1 MPDETDTTPGASN
14 GGSEGEG
21 ISEAPPDYYDVAV
34 VNGKDKNGA
43 AARCLLMPSS
53 PWKKRMENKLDILFI
68 ILGTISAIGLG
79 ISLPLMIIV
88 FGDTLDGFV
97 KGALAGTNL
106 TEGAF
111 VNVSEISGIDFR
123 FADGWD
129 ICLIIVGSLL
139 SIGLG
144 ITFPLMIIVFG
155 DTTTSFV
162 SSELASEL
170 EEVLRC
176 FGSLISN
183 ITAGALPPNIEQY
196 LPPNCTHL
204 LPLLNQTSENL
215 ATGSVSGINIADLQQ
230 GIDIEGQMTTYAYYY
245 VAIACGAFVCAY
257 GQVAFW
263 TLSATRQVNRIRTKF
278 FRAIMRQDV
287 GWHDTHATGE
297 FSTRLADD
305 VNKINEG
312 ISDKCGIFLQWFT
325 AFIAGFVIGFIYGW
339 KMALVIMAVSPL
351 LGIVAFLMT
360 KVRQT
365 TLCPILVHVPAHYT
379 VGFVISFIYGWKMAL
394 VIMAVSPLLGI
405 VAFLMTKV
413 RQTTLCPILVH
424 VPAHYTVGFVISFI
438 YGWKMALVI
447 MAVSPLLGIVAFL
460 MTKHIITV
468 TVGFVIG
475 FIYGWKMALVI
486 IAVSPLLGIVAF
498 LMTKMAS
505 AFTEDEQ
512 AAYAKAGGV
521 AEEVLSSMRTV
532 AAFGGEKKEEKRYNA
547 HLVDA
552 MRIGVKKAISA
563 GAGMGVTFLVMYNAH
578 LVDAM
583 RMGVKKAISAGAGMG
598 VTFLVMF
605 GVYALAFWYGSD
617 RVRAGEYTPGGF
629 LITFFCVVIGAMSLG
644 QAAPNIESFA
654 KAKGA
659 AAFVYGVI
667 DNEPMI
673 DSMSEEGHRPDSLK
687 GNIEF
692 KDVHFTYPARADV
705 PVLQGLSLKADVGQT
720 VALVGSS
727 GCGKSTTVQLIQ
739 RFYDPQEG
747 VIELDGQDI
756 RSLNIQWLR
765 QHIGVVSQEPILFA
779 TTIAENI
786 RYGRE
791 DVTQAELEKAAQ
803 EANAHDF
810 ISKLPQKYETLVGER
825 GAQLSGGQ
833 KQRIAIARALVRDP
847 RILLLDEATSALDT
861 ESEATVQAALDKARM
876 GRTTLV
882 VAHRLSTIKTAD
894 IIVGFENGVAV
905 EQGTHDQLM
914 AQQGVYYTLVTT
926 QVGDREVMEIGIENG
941 VAVEQGTHDQLM
953 AQKGVYYT
961 LVTTQTFATEDEED
975 KEEDGEV
982 YAEDLMK
989 KSSMH
994 LTRQTSA
1001 KKLER
1006 TMSTVSR
1013 KSEKEAEEE
1022 EEVEDPD
1029 MKRVMKLNAAEW
1041 PYILVGTFCAAIN
1054 GAVNPCFAILFA
1066 EVLGAFGIADP
1077 VEQEK
1082 KTTLYALLFLAIGG
1096 GSMITMFLQ
1105 GYCYGKS
1112 GEMLTMRLRQM
1123 GFSALLRQEIGYFDD
1138 HKNNTGAL
1146 TTRLAVQ
1153 ASQVQ
1158 GATGARLGTI
1168 VQNIF
1173 NLGVAVILAF
1183 IYGWQLTLLCLAFV
1197 PFMIFAGFLQMRMLA
1212 GYSSEEK
1219 KAVEDAGKTAVEA
1232 VENIRT
1238 VASLSLERKF
1248 CTLYAD
1254 KLKGPYQQSQKK
1266 AHITGLGF
1274 AFSQCIIYF
1283 AYAAIF
1289 RFGAWLVANGHM
1301 NFRDV
1306 FLVLGAIIFGAMA
1319 IGEANSF
1326 VPNYAKAKTSATL
1339 IVLGAIIFGAMAIG
1353 QASSFAPDYAKAK
1366 SSATRMF
1373 QLFDREPAIDSS
1385 SEEGDKPQSCE
1396 GEVQF
1401 RDVQFAYPT
1410 RDKVTVLK
1418 QFSTSVRPGETL
1430 ALVGSSGCGK
1440 STSVQLLER
1449 FYDALAGNVMI
1460 DGKDIRTLNIQ
1471 WLRKQ
1476 MGIVSQEPIL
1486 FNTSIRDNIAY
1497 GDNEREVTQAEIE
1510 AAAQAANIHN
1520 FIISLPEGYETNT
1533 GEKGTQLSGGQK
1545 QRIAI
1550 ARALVRNPKILL
1562 LDEATSALDTES
1574 EKVVQEA
1581 LDRAREGRTSIV
1593 IAHRLSTIFNADKI
1607 AVIHH
1612 GKVQEI
1618 GKHQELLANKGLYYK
1633 LVNAQMKQ
1641 T

>member
-1 MPDETDTTPGASN
+1 MPDETDTTPGGSN
-14 GGSEGEG
+14 AGSEGGREGSPSFERPSSSGLKQANGMPSVEVPEG
-21 ISEAPPDYYDVAV
+21 ITEAPPDYYDVAV
-34 VNGKDKNGA
+34 VNGKNKNGA
-43 AARCLLMPSS
+43 AAPVSADTII
-53 PWKKRMENKLDILFI
+53 PVEKDKEGEKKEGEDEEKKKEDDVKPIGVFEVWKFADKLDIFFI

-79 ISLPLMIIV
+79 VTLPLMIIV

-97 KGALAGTNL
+97 KGSLAGINVTD
-106 TEGAF
+106 GQFA
-111 VNVSEISGIDFR
+111 NVSEISGIDVNM
-123 FADGWD
+123 
-129 ICLIIVGSLL
+129 L
-139 SIGLG
+139 
-144 ITFPLMIIVFG
+144 
-155 DTTTSFV
+155 
-162 SSELASEL
+162 
-170 EEVLRC
+170 
-176 FGSLISN
+176 
-183 ITAGALPPNIEQY
+183 
-196 LPPNCTHL
+196 
-204 LPLLNQTSENL
+204 
-215 ATGSVSGINIADLQQ
+215 Q

-360 KVRQT
+360 K
-365 TLCPILVHVPAHYT
+365 
-379 VGFVISFIYGWKMAL
+379 
-394 VIMAVSPLLGI
+394 
-405 VAFLMTKV
+405 
-413 RQTTLCPILVH
+413 
-424 VPAHYTVGFVISFI
+424 
-438 YGWKMALVI
+438 
-447 MAVSPLLGIVAFL
+447 
-460 MTKHIITV
+460 
-468 TVGFVIG
+468 
-475 FIYGWKMALVI
+475 
-486 IAVSPLLGIVAF
+486 
-498 LMTKMAS
+498 MAS

-532 AAFGGEKKEEKRYNA
+532 AAFGGEKKEEKRYNV
-547 HLVDA
+547 HLVE
-552 MRIGVKKAISA
+552 
-563 GAGMGVTFLVMYNAH
+563 
-578 LVDAM
+578 AM

-659 AAFVYGVI
+659 AAFVYSVI
-667 DNEPMI
+667 DNEPVI
-673 DSMSEEGHRPDSLK
+673 DSLSEEGHRPDSLK

-692 KDVHFTYPARADV
+692 KDVNFTYPARPDV

-747 VIELDGQDI
+747 VVELDGQDI

-791 DVTQAELEKAAQ
+791 DVTQAEIEKAAQ

-810 ISKLPQKYETLVGER
+810 ISKLPQTYETLVGER

-876 GRTTLV
+876 GRTTIV

-926 QVGDREVMEIGIENG
+926 Q
-941 VAVEQGTHDQLM
+941 
-953 AQKGVYYT
+953 
-961 LVTTQTFATEDEED
+961 TFATEDEEED
-975 KEEDGEV
+975 EETGEV
-982 YAEDLMK
+982 YAEEDLMSEDLAK
-989 KSSMH
+989 KSSVA
-994 LTRQTSA
+994 LTRQMSA
-1001 KKLER
+1001 RKLER
-1006 TMSTVSR
+1006 TMSATSK
-1013 KSEKEAEEE
+1013 KSVKDEEEE
-1022 EEVEDPD
+1022 EEVPDPD
-1029 MKRVMKLNAAEW
+1029 MGRVMKLNTPEW

-1138 HKNNTGAL
+1138 HQNNTGAL

-1248 CTLYAD
+1248 CDIYAD
-1254 KLKGPYQQSQKK
+1254 KLKGPFQKSQKK

-1319 IGEANSF
+1319 IG
-1326 VPNYAKAKTSATL
+1326 
-1339 IVLGAIIFGAMAIG
+1339 

-1366 SSATRMF
+1366 SSATKMF
-1373 QLFDREPAIDSS
+1373 QLFDRQPAIDSS
-1385 SEEGDKPQSCE
+1385 SEEGEKPQSCE
-1396 GEVQF
+1396 GEVSF

-1410 RDKVTVLK
+1410 REKVTVLK
-1418 QFSTSVRPGETL
+1418 QFSTSVSPGETL

-1449 FYDALAGNVMI
+1449 FYEALSGNVMI

-1486 FNTSIRDNIAY
+1486 FNTTIRENIAY

-1520 FIISLPEGYETNT
+1520 FITSLPDGYETNT

-1633 LVNAQMKQ
+1633 LVNAQMQ
-1641 T
+1641 QS

>member
-14 GGSEGEG
+14 GGSEGGSASFERPASSGLKQANGMPSVEAPEG

-43 AARCLLMPSS
+43 AAPVSADAIITMEEKDGKTKEGEEEE
-53 PWKKRMENKLDILFI
+53 KKKEDDVKP
-68 ILGTISAIGLG
+68 IG
-79 ISLPLMIIV
+79 V
-88 FGDTLDGFV
+88 FEV
-97 KGALAGTNL
+97 
-106 TEGAF
+106 
-111 VNVSEISGIDFR
+111 FR

-129 ICLIIVGSLL
+129 ICLIILGSLL

-176 FGSLISN
+176 FGNLITN

-360 KVRQT
+360 K
-365 TLCPILVHVPAHYT
+365 
-379 VGFVISFIYGWKMAL
+379 
-394 VIMAVSPLLGI
+394 
-405 VAFLMTKV
+405 
-413 RQTTLCPILVH
+413 
-424 VPAHYTVGFVISFI
+424 
-438 YGWKMALVI
+438 
-447 MAVSPLLGIVAFL
+447 
-460 MTKHIITV
+460 
-468 TVGFVIG
+468 
-475 FIYGWKMALVI
+475 
-486 IAVSPLLGIVAF
+486 
-498 LMTKMAS
+498 MAS

-532 AAFGGEKKEEKRYNA
+532 AAFGGEKKEEKR
-547 HLVDA
+547 
-552 MRIGVKKAISA
+552 
-563 GAGMGVTFLVMYNAH
+563 YNAH

-914 AQQGVYYTLVTT
+914 AQ
-926 QVGDREVMEIGIENG
+926 
-941 VAVEQGTHDQLM
+941 
-953 AQKGVYYT
+953 KGVYYT

-982 YAEDLMK
+982 YAEDMMSEDLMK

-1319 IGEANSF
+1319 IG
-1326 VPNYAKAKTSATL
+1326 
-1339 IVLGAIIFGAMAIG
+1339 

>member
-1 MPDETDTTPGASN
+1 MPDETDTTPGGSN
-14 GGSEGEG
+14 GGSDGGREGSPSFERPSSSGLKQANGMPSVEAPEG
-21 ISEAPPDYYDVAV
+21 ITEAPPDYYDVAV
-34 VNGKDKNGA
+34 VNGKNKNGGA
-43 AARCLLMPSS
+43 AP
-53 PWKKRMENKLDILFI
+53 
-68 ILGTISAIGLG
+68 ISADTIIPVEKDKEGEKKEGEDEEKKKEDDVKPIG
-79 ISLPLMIIV
+79 V
-88 FGDTLDGFV
+88 FEV
-97 KGALAGTNL
+97 
-106 TEGAF
+106 
-111 VNVSEISGIDFR
+111 FR

-129 ICLIIVGSLL
+129 ICLILLGSLL

-170 EEVLRC
+170 EEMLRC
-176 FGSLISN
+176 FGNLIPN
-183 ITAGALPPNIEQY
+183 ITSGALPPNIEQY
-196 LPPNCTHL
+196 LPPNCTYL
-204 LPLLNQTSENL
+204 LPMLNASSENL
-215 ATGSVSGINIADLQQ
+215 ATGSVSGISIADLQQ

-360 KVRQT
+360 K
-365 TLCPILVHVPAHYT
+365 
-379 VGFVISFIYGWKMAL
+379 
-394 VIMAVSPLLGI
+394 
-405 VAFLMTKV
+405 
-413 RQTTLCPILVH
+413 
-424 VPAHYTVGFVISFI
+424 
-438 YGWKMALVI
+438 
-447 MAVSPLLGIVAFL
+447 
-460 MTKHIITV
+460 
-468 TVGFVIG
+468 
-475 FIYGWKMALVI
+475 
-486 IAVSPLLGIVAF
+486 
-498 LMTKMAS
+498 MAS

-532 AAFGGEKKEEKRYNA
+532 AAFGGEKKEEKRYNV
-547 HLVDA
+547 HLVE
-552 MRIGVKKAISA
+552 
-563 GAGMGVTFLVMYNAH
+563 
-578 LVDAM
+578 AM

-659 AAFVYGVI
+659 AAFVYSVI
-667 DNEPMI
+667 DNEPVI
-673 DSMSEEGHRPDSLK
+673 DSLSEEGHRPDSLK

-692 KDVHFTYPARADV
+692 KDVNFTYPARPDV

-747 VIELDGQDI
+747 VVELDGQDI

-791 DVTQAELEKAAQ
+791 DVTQAEIEKAAR

-810 ISKLPQKYETLVGER
+810 ISKLPQTYETLVGER

-876 GRTTLV
+876 GRTTIV

-926 QVGDREVMEIGIENG
+926 Q
-941 VAVEQGTHDQLM
+941 
-953 AQKGVYYT
+953 
-961 LVTTQTFATEDEED
+961 TFATEDEEED
-975 KEEDGEV
+975 EETGEV
-982 YAEDLMK
+982 YAEDLMSEDLAK
-989 KSSMH
+989 KSSVA
-994 LTRQTSA
+994 LTRQMSA
-1001 KKLER
+1001 RKLER
-1006 TMSTVSR
+1006 TMSATSK
-1013 KSEKEAEEE
+1013 KSVKDEEEE
-1022 EEVEDPD
+1022 EEVPDPD
-1029 MKRVMKLNAAEW
+1029 MGRVMKLNTPEW

-1138 HKNNTGAL
+1138 HQNNTGAL

-1248 CTLYAD
+1248 CDIYAD
-1254 KLKGPYQQSQKK
+1254 KLKGPFQKSQKK

-1339 IVLGAIIFGAMAIG
+1339 
-1353 QASSFAPDYAKAK
+1353 
-1366 SSATRMF
+1366 MF
-1373 QLFDREPAIDSS
+1373 RLIDRKPAIDSS
-1385 SEEGDKPQSCE
+1385 SQEGEIPQSCE
-1396 GEVQF
+1396 GEVSF

-1410 RDKVTVLK
+1410 REKVTVLK
-1418 QFSTSVRPGETL
+1418 QFSTSVSPGETL

-1449 FYDALAGNVMI
+1449 FYEALSGNVMI

-1486 FNTSIRDNIAY
+1486 FNTTIRENIAY

-1520 FIISLPEGYETNT
+1520 FITSLPDGYETNT

-1633 LVNAQMKQ
+1633 LVNAQMQ
-1641 T
+1641 QS

>member
-1 MPDETDTTPGASN
+1 MPDETDTTPGGSN
-14 GGSEGEG
+14 AGSEGGREGSPSFERPSSSGLKQANGMPSVEVPEG
-21 ISEAPPDYYDVAV
+21 ITEAPPDYYDVAV
-34 VNGKDKNGA
+34 VNGKNKNGA
-43 AARCLLMPSS
+43 AAPVSADTII
-53 PWKKRMENKLDILFI
+53 PVEKDKEGEKKEGEDEEKKKEDDVKP
-68 ILGTISAIGLG
+68 IG
-79 ISLPLMIIV
+79 V
-88 FGDTLDGFV
+88 FEV
-97 KGALAGTNL
+97 
-106 TEGAF
+106 
-111 VNVSEISGIDFR
+111 FR

-129 ICLIIVGSLL
+129 ICLILLGSLL

-170 EEVLRC
+170 EEMLRC
-176 FGSLISN
+176 FGNLIPN
-183 ITAGALPPNIEQY
+183 ITSGALPPNIEQY

-204 LPLLNQTSENL
+204 LPMLNASSENL
-215 ATGSVSGINIADLQQ
+215 ATGSISGISIADLQQ

-360 KVRQT
+360 K
-365 TLCPILVHVPAHYT
+365 
-379 VGFVISFIYGWKMAL
+379 
-394 VIMAVSPLLGI
+394 
-405 VAFLMTKV
+405 
-413 RQTTLCPILVH
+413 
-424 VPAHYTVGFVISFI
+424 
-438 YGWKMALVI
+438 
-447 MAVSPLLGIVAFL
+447 
-460 MTKHIITV
+460 
-468 TVGFVIG
+468 
-475 FIYGWKMALVI
+475 
-486 IAVSPLLGIVAF
+486 
-498 LMTKMAS
+498 MAS

-532 AAFGGEKKEEKRYNA
+532 AAFGGEKKEEKRYNV
-547 HLVDA
+547 HLVE
-552 MRIGVKKAISA
+552 
-563 GAGMGVTFLVMYNAH
+563 
-578 LVDAM
+578 AM

-659 AAFVYGVI
+659 AAFVYSVI
-667 DNEPMI
+667 DNEPVI
-673 DSMSEEGHRPDSLK
+673 DSLSEEGHRPDSLK

-692 KDVHFTYPARADV
+692 KDVNFTYPARPDV

-747 VIELDGQDI
+747 VVELDGQDI

-791 DVTQAELEKAAQ
+791 DVTQAEIEKAAQ

-810 ISKLPQKYETLVGER
+810 ISKLPQTYETLVGER

-876 GRTTLV
+876 GRTTIV

-926 QVGDREVMEIGIENG
+926 Q
-941 VAVEQGTHDQLM
+941 
-953 AQKGVYYT
+953 
-961 LVTTQTFATEDEED
+961 TFATEDEEED
-975 KEEDGEV
+975 EETGEV
-982 YAEDLMK
+982 YAEEDLMSEDLAK
-989 KSSMH
+989 KSSVA
-994 LTRQTSA
+994 LTRQMSA
-1001 KKLER
+1001 RKLER
-1006 TMSTVSR
+1006 TMSATSK
-1013 KSEKEAEEE
+1013 KSVKDEEEE
-1022 EEVEDPD
+1022 EEVPDPD
-1029 MKRVMKLNAAEW
+1029 MGRVMKLNTPEW

-1138 HKNNTGAL
+1138 HQNNTGAL

-1248 CTLYAD
+1248 CDIYAD
-1254 KLKGPYQQSQKK
+1254 KLKGPFQKSQKK

-1319 IGEANSF
+1319 IG
-1326 VPNYAKAKTSATL
+1326 
-1339 IVLGAIIFGAMAIG
+1339 

-1366 SSATRMF
+1366 SSATKMF
-1373 QLFDREPAIDSS
+1373 QLFDRQPAIDSS
-1385 SEEGDKPQSCE
+1385 SEEGEKPQSCE
-1396 GEVQF
+1396 GEVSF

-1410 RDKVTVLK
+1410 REKVTVLK
-1418 QFSTSVRPGETL
+1418 QFSTSVSPGETL

-1449 FYDALAGNVMI
+1449 FYEALSGNVMI

-1486 FNTSIRDNIAY
+1486 FNTTIRENIAY

-1520 FIISLPEGYETNT
+1520 FITSLPDGYETNT

-1633 LVNAQMKQ
+1633 LVNAQMQ
-1641 T
+1641 QS

>member
-1 MPDETDTTPGASN
+1 MPDETDAAPGGSN
-14 GGSEGEG
+14 GGSEGGKSVEGSPSLERPASNGSLKKANGMPSVEAPEG

-34 VNGKDKNGA
+34 VNGKSKNGSA
-43 AARCLLMPSS
+43 TPVSADAIIAMEEVKEGEKKDGEEDEEKKKEDDVKPIGVFEV
-53 PWKKRMENKLDILFI
+53 WKFADKLDIFFI

-97 KGALAGTNL
+97 KGSLAGLNL
-106 TEGAF
+106 TSDAF
-111 VNVSEISGIDFR
+111 ANVSDISGIDVNM
-123 FADGWD
+123 
-129 ICLIIVGSLL
+129 L
-139 SIGLG
+139 
-144 ITFPLMIIVFG
+144 
-155 DTTTSFV
+155 
-162 SSELASEL
+162 
-170 EEVLRC
+170 
-176 FGSLISN
+176 
-183 ITAGALPPNIEQY
+183 
-196 LPPNCTHL
+196 
-204 LPLLNQTSENL
+204 
-215 ATGSVSGINIADLQQ
+215 Q

-360 KVRQT
+360 K
-365 TLCPILVHVPAHYT
+365 L
-379 VGFVISFIYGWKMAL
+379 
-394 VIMAVSPLLGI
+394 
-405 VAFLMTKV
+405 
-413 RQTTLCPILVH
+413 
-424 VPAHYTVGFVISFI
+424 
-438 YGWKMALVI
+438 
-447 MAVSPLLGIVAFL
+447 
-460 MTKHIITV
+460 
-468 TVGFVIG
+468 
-475 FIYGWKMALVI
+475 
-486 IAVSPLLGIVAF
+486 
-498 LMTKMAS
+498 AS

-532 AAFGGEKKEEKRYNA
+532 AAFGGEKKEEKRYNV
-547 HLVDA
+547 HLKDA
-552 MRIGVKKAISA
+552 MK
-563 GAGMGVTFLVMYNAH
+563 
-578 LVDAM
+578 
-583 RMGVKKAISAGAGMG
+583 MGVKKALSGGAGMG

-605 GVYALAFWYGSD
+605 GVYALAFWYGSEL
-617 RVRAGEYTPGGF
+617 VRAGEYTPGGF
-629 LITFFCVVIGAMSLG
+629 LITFFCVVIGAMALG

-654 KAKGA
+654 KAKGS

-667 DNEPMI
+667 DNEPVI
-673 DSMSEEGHRPDSLK
+673 DSLSEEGHRPDSLK

-692 KDVHFTYPARADV
+692 KDVHFTYPARKDV

-747 VIELDGQDI
+747 VVELDGQDI

-791 DVTQAELEKAAQ
+791 DVTQAEIERAAQ

-810 ISKLPQKYETLVGER
+810 VSKLPQKYETLVGER

-894 IIVGFENGVAV
+894 IIVGFDKGVAV
-905 EQGTHDQLM
+905 EQGTHDELM
-914 AQQGVYYTLVTT
+914 ARQ
-926 QVGDREVMEIGIENG
+926 
-941 VAVEQGTHDQLM
+941 
-953 AQKGVYYT
+953 GVYYT
-961 LVTTQTFATEDEED
+961 LVTTQTFAKDEE
-975 KEEDGEV
+975 EEDSEEDSGEV
-982 YAEDLMK
+982 YAEDLK
-989 KSSMH
+989 SEDLARKSSVR
-994 LTRQTSA
+994 LNRQMSA

-1006 TMSTVSR
+1006 SMSATST
-1013 KSEKEAEEE
+1013 KSKIEEE
-1022 EEVEDPD
+1022 EEEEDVPDPD
-1029 MKRVMKLNAAEW
+1029 MGRVMKLNAPEW

-1096 GSMITMFLQ
+1096 GSFITMFLQ

-1123 GFSALLRQEIGYFDD
+1123 GFSSLLRQEIGYFDD

-1238 VASLSLERKF
+1238 VASLSMERKF
-1248 CTLYAD
+1248 CDLYAD

-1319 IGEANSF
+1319 IG
-1326 VPNYAKAKTSATL
+1326 
-1339 IVLGAIIFGAMAIG
+1339 

-1366 SSATRMF
+1366 TSATKMF
-1373 QLFDREPAIDSS
+1373 QLFDRQPAIDSS
-1385 SEEGDKPQSCE
+1385 SEEGEKPSSCE
-1396 GEVQF
+1396 GEVSF

-1410 RDKVTVLK
+1410 REKVTVLK

-1486 FNTSIRDNIAY
+1486 FNTTIRENIAY
-1497 GDNEREVTQAEIE
+1497 GDNEREVTHAEIE
-1510 AAAQAANIHN
+1510 AAAQAANIHS
-1520 FIISLPEGYETNT
+1520 FIISLPDGYETNT

-1618 GKHQELLANKGLYYK
+1618 GTHQELLANKGLYYK

>member
-14 GGSEGEG
+14 GGSEGGSASFERPASSGLKQANGMPSVEAPEG

-43 AARCLLMPSS
+43 AAPVSADAIITMEEKDGKTKEGEEEEKKKEDDVKPIGVFEV
-53 PWKKRMENKLDILFI
+53 WKFADKLDILFI

-111 VNVSEISGIDFR
+111 VNVSEISGIDVNM
-123 FADGWD
+123 
-129 ICLIIVGSLL
+129 L
-139 SIGLG
+139 
-144 ITFPLMIIVFG
+144 
-155 DTTTSFV
+155 
-162 SSELASEL
+162 
-170 EEVLRC
+170 
-176 FGSLISN
+176 
-183 ITAGALPPNIEQY
+183 
-196 LPPNCTHL
+196 
-204 LPLLNQTSENL
+204 
-215 ATGSVSGINIADLQQ
+215 Q

-360 KVRQT
+360 K
-365 TLCPILVHVPAHYT
+365 
-379 VGFVISFIYGWKMAL
+379 
-394 VIMAVSPLLGI
+394 
-405 VAFLMTKV
+405 
-413 RQTTLCPILVH
+413 
-424 VPAHYTVGFVISFI
+424 
-438 YGWKMALVI
+438 
-447 MAVSPLLGIVAFL
+447 
-460 MTKHIITV
+460 
-468 TVGFVIG
+468 
-475 FIYGWKMALVI
+475 
-486 IAVSPLLGIVAF
+486 
-498 LMTKMAS
+498 MAS

-532 AAFGGEKKEEKRYNA
+532 AAFGGEKKEEKR
-547 HLVDA
+547 
-552 MRIGVKKAISA
+552 
-563 GAGMGVTFLVMYNAH
+563 YNAH

-894 IIVGFENGVAV
+894 IIVGF
-905 EQGTHDQLM
+905 
-914 AQQGVYYTLVTT
+914 
-926 QVGDREVMEIGIENG
+926 ENG

-1319 IGEANSF
+1319 IG
-1326 VPNYAKAKTSATL
+1326 
-1339 IVLGAIIFGAMAIG
+1339 

>member
-1 MPDETDTTPGASN
+1 MPDETDTTPGGSN
-14 GGSEGEG
+14 AGSEGEG
-21 ISEAPPDYYDVAV
+21 ITEAPPDYYDVAV
-34 VNGKDKNGA
+34 VNGKNKNGA
-43 AARCLLMPSS
+43 AAPVSADTII
-53 PWKKRMENKLDILFI
+53 PVEKDKEGEKKEGEDEEKKKEDDVKP
-68 ILGTISAIGLG
+68 IG
-79 ISLPLMIIV
+79 V
-88 FGDTLDGFV
+88 FEV
-97 KGALAGTNL
+97 
-106 TEGAF
+106 
-111 VNVSEISGIDFR
+111 FR

-129 ICLIIVGSLL
+129 ICLILLGSLL

-170 EEVLRC
+170 EEMLRC
-176 FGSLISN
+176 FGNLIPN
-183 ITAGALPPNIEQY
+183 ITSGALPPNIEQY

-204 LPLLNQTSENL
+204 LPMLNASSENL
-215 ATGSVSGINIADLQQ
+215 ATGSISGISIADLQQ

-360 KVRQT
+360 K
-365 TLCPILVHVPAHYT
+365 
-379 VGFVISFIYGWKMAL
+379 
-394 VIMAVSPLLGI
+394 
-405 VAFLMTKV
+405 
-413 RQTTLCPILVH
+413 
-424 VPAHYTVGFVISFI
+424 
-438 YGWKMALVI
+438 
-447 MAVSPLLGIVAFL
+447 
-460 MTKHIITV
+460 
-468 TVGFVIG
+468 
-475 FIYGWKMALVI
+475 
-486 IAVSPLLGIVAF
+486 
-498 LMTKMAS
+498 MAS

-532 AAFGGEKKEEKRYNA
+532 AAFGGEKKEEKRYNV
-547 HLVDA
+547 HLVE
-552 MRIGVKKAISA
+552 
-563 GAGMGVTFLVMYNAH
+563 
-578 LVDAM
+578 AM

-659 AAFVYGVI
+659 AAFVYSVI
-667 DNEPMI
+667 DNEPVI
-673 DSMSEEGHRPDSLK
+673 DSLSEEGHRPDSLK

-692 KDVHFTYPARADV
+692 KDVNFTYPARPDV

-747 VIELDGQDI
+747 VVELDGQDI

-791 DVTQAELEKAAQ
+791 DVTQAEIEKAAQ

-810 ISKLPQKYETLVGER
+810 ISKLPQTYETLVGER

-876 GRTTLV
+876 GRTTIV

-926 QVGDREVMEIGIENG
+926 Q
-941 VAVEQGTHDQLM
+941 
-953 AQKGVYYT
+953 
-961 LVTTQTFATEDEED
+961 TFATEDEEED
-975 KEEDGEV
+975 EETGEV
-982 YAEDLMK
+982 YAEEDLMSEDLAK
-989 KSSMH
+989 KSSVA
-994 LTRQTSA
+994 LTRQMSA
-1001 KKLER
+1001 RKLER
-1006 TMSTVSR
+1006 TMSATSK
-1013 KSEKEAEEE
+1013 KSVKDEEEE
-1022 EEVEDPD
+1022 EEVPDPD
-1029 MKRVMKLNAAEW
+1029 MGRVMKLNTPEW

-1138 HKNNTGAL
+1138 HQNNTGAL

-1248 CTLYAD
+1248 CDIYAD
-1254 KLKGPYQQSQKK
+1254 KLKGPFQKSQKK

-1319 IGEANSF
+1319 IG
-1326 VPNYAKAKTSATL
+1326 
-1339 IVLGAIIFGAMAIG
+1339 

-1366 SSATRMF
+1366 SSATKMF
-1373 QLFDREPAIDSS
+1373 QLFDRQPAIDSS
-1385 SEEGDKPQSCE
+1385 SEEGEKPQSCE
-1396 GEVQF
+1396 GEVSF

-1410 RDKVTVLK
+1410 REKVTVLK
-1418 QFSTSVRPGETL
+1418 QFSTSVSPGETL

-1449 FYDALAGNVMI
+1449 FYEALSGNVMI

-1486 FNTSIRDNIAY
+1486 FNTTIRENIAY

-1520 FIISLPEGYETNT
+1520 FITSLPDGYETNT

-1633 LVNAQMKQ
+1633 LVNAQMQ
-1641 T
+1641 QS

>member
-1 MPDETDTTPGASN
+1 MFSDYQLAGRELLGPWSYYRYDPFPVRPRADDDDDHDN
-14 GGSEGEG
+14 FLLEG
-21 ISEAPPDYYDVAV
+21 ITEAPPDYYDVAV
-34 VNGKDKNGA
+34 VNGKNKNGA
-43 AARCLLMPSS
+43 AAPVSADTII
-53 PWKKRMENKLDILFI
+53 PVEKDKEGEKKEGEDEEKKKEDDVKP
-68 ILGTISAIGLG
+68 IG
-79 ISLPLMIIV
+79 V
-88 FGDTLDGFV
+88 FEV
-97 KGALAGTNL
+97 
-106 TEGAF
+106 
-111 VNVSEISGIDFR
+111 FR

-129 ICLIIVGSLL
+129 ICLILLGSLL

-170 EEVLRC
+170 EEMLRC
-176 FGSLISN
+176 FGNLIPN
-183 ITAGALPPNIEQY
+183 ITSGALPPNIEQY

-204 LPLLNQTSENL
+204 LPMLNASSENL
-215 ATGSVSGINIADLQQ
+215 ATGSISGISIADLQQ

-360 KVRQT
+360 K
-365 TLCPILVHVPAHYT
+365 
-379 VGFVISFIYGWKMAL
+379 
-394 VIMAVSPLLGI
+394 
-405 VAFLMTKV
+405 
-413 RQTTLCPILVH
+413 
-424 VPAHYTVGFVISFI
+424 
-438 YGWKMALVI
+438 
-447 MAVSPLLGIVAFL
+447 
-460 MTKHIITV
+460 
-468 TVGFVIG
+468 
-475 FIYGWKMALVI
+475 
-486 IAVSPLLGIVAF
+486 
-498 LMTKMAS
+498 MAS

-532 AAFGGEKKEEKRYNA
+532 AAFGGEKKEEKRYNV
-547 HLVDA
+547 HLVE
-552 MRIGVKKAISA
+552 
-563 GAGMGVTFLVMYNAH
+563 
-578 LVDAM
+578 AM

-659 AAFVYGVI
+659 AAFVYSVI
-667 DNEPMI
+667 DNEPVI
-673 DSMSEEGHRPDSLK
+673 DSLSEEGHRPDSLK

-692 KDVHFTYPARADV
+692 KDVNFTYPARPDV

-747 VIELDGQDI
+747 VVELDGQDI

-791 DVTQAELEKAAQ
+791 DVTQAEIEKAAQ

-810 ISKLPQKYETLVGER
+810 ISKLPQTYETLVGER

-876 GRTTLV
+876 GRTTIV

-926 QVGDREVMEIGIENG
+926 Q
-941 VAVEQGTHDQLM
+941 
-953 AQKGVYYT
+953 
-961 LVTTQTFATEDEED
+961 TFATEDEEED
-975 KEEDGEV
+975 EETGEV
-982 YAEDLMK
+982 YAEEDLMSEDLAK
-989 KSSMH
+989 KSSVA
-994 LTRQTSA
+994 LTRQMSA
-1001 KKLER
+1001 RKLER
-1006 TMSTVSR
+1006 TMSATSK
-1013 KSEKEAEEE
+1013 KSVKDEEEE
-1022 EEVEDPD
+1022 EEVPDPD
-1029 MKRVMKLNAAEW
+1029 MGRVMKLNTPEW

-1138 HKNNTGAL
+1138 HQNNTGAL

-1248 CTLYAD
+1248 CDIYAD
-1254 KLKGPYQQSQKK
+1254 KLKGPFQKSQKK

-1319 IGEANSF
+1319 IG
-1326 VPNYAKAKTSATL
+1326 
-1339 IVLGAIIFGAMAIG
+1339 

-1366 SSATRMF
+1366 SSATKMF
-1373 QLFDREPAIDSS
+1373 QLFDRQPAIDSS
-1385 SEEGDKPQSCE
+1385 SEEGEKPQSCE
-1396 GEVQF
+1396 GEVSF

-1410 RDKVTVLK
+1410 REKVTVLK
-1418 QFSTSVRPGETL
+1418 QFSTSVSPGETL

-1449 FYDALAGNVMI
+1449 FYEALSGNVMI

-1486 FNTSIRDNIAY
+1486 FNTTIRENIAY

-1520 FIISLPEGYETNT
+1520 FITSLPDGYETNT

-1633 LVNAQMKQ
+1633 LVNAQMQ
-1641 T
+1641 QS

>member
-1 MPDETDTTPGASN
+1 MPDETDTTPGGSN
-14 GGSEGEG
+14 AGSEGGREGSPSFERPSSSGLKQANGMPSVEVPEG
-21 ISEAPPDYYDVAV
+21 ITEAPPDYYDVAV
-34 VNGKDKNGA
+34 VNGKNKNGA
-43 AARCLLMPSS
+43 AAPVSADTII
-53 PWKKRMENKLDILFI
+53 PVEKDKEGEKKEGEDEEKKKEDDVKP
-68 ILGTISAIGLG
+68 IG
-79 ISLPLMIIV
+79 V
-88 FGDTLDGFV
+88 FEV
-97 KGALAGTNL
+97 
-106 TEGAF
+106 
-111 VNVSEISGIDFR
+111 FR

-129 ICLIIVGSLL
+129 ICLILLGSLL

-170 EEVLRC
+170 EEMLRC
-176 FGSLISN
+176 FGNLIPN
-183 ITAGALPPNIEQY
+183 ITSGALPPNIEQY

-204 LPLLNQTSENL
+204 LPMLNASSENL
-215 ATGSVSGINIADLQQ
+215 ATGSISGISIADLQQ

-360 KVRQT
+360 K
-365 TLCPILVHVPAHYT
+365 
-379 VGFVISFIYGWKMAL
+379 
-394 VIMAVSPLLGI
+394 
-405 VAFLMTKV
+405 
-413 RQTTLCPILVH
+413 
-424 VPAHYTVGFVISFI
+424 
-438 YGWKMALVI
+438 
-447 MAVSPLLGIVAFL
+447 
-460 MTKHIITV
+460 
-468 TVGFVIG
+468 
-475 FIYGWKMALVI
+475 
-486 IAVSPLLGIVAF
+486 
-498 LMTKMAS
+498 MAS

-532 AAFGGEKKEEKRYNA
+532 AAFGGEKKEEKRYNV
-547 HLVDA
+547 HLVE
-552 MRIGVKKAISA
+552 
-563 GAGMGVTFLVMYNAH
+563 
-578 LVDAM
+578 AM

-659 AAFVYGVI
+659 AAFVYSVI
-667 DNEPMI
+667 DNEPVI
-673 DSMSEEGHRPDSLK
+673 DSLSEEGHRPDSLK

-692 KDVHFTYPARADV
+692 KDVNFTYPARPDV

-747 VIELDGQDI
+747 VVELDGQDI

-791 DVTQAELEKAAQ
+791 DVTQAEIEKAAQ

-810 ISKLPQKYETLVGER
+810 ISKLPQTYETLVGER

-876 GRTTLV
+876 GRTTIV

-926 QVGDREVMEIGIENG
+926 Q
-941 VAVEQGTHDQLM
+941 
-953 AQKGVYYT
+953 
-961 LVTTQTFATEDEED
+961 TFATEDEEED
-975 KEEDGEV
+975 EETGEV
-982 YAEDLMK
+982 YAEDLMSEDLAK
-989 KSSMH
+989 KSSVA
-994 LTRQTSA
+994 LTRQMSA
-1001 KKLER
+1001 RKLER
-1006 TMSTVSR
+1006 TMSATSK
-1013 KSEKEAEEE
+1013 KSVKDEEEE
-1022 EEVEDPD
+1022 EEVPDPD
-1029 MKRVMKLNAAEW
+1029 MGRVMKLNTPEW

-1138 HKNNTGAL
+1138 HQNNTGAL

-1248 CTLYAD
+1248 CDIYAD
-1254 KLKGPYQQSQKK
+1254 KLKGPFQKSQKK

-1319 IGEANSF
+1319 IG
-1326 VPNYAKAKTSATL
+1326 
-1339 IVLGAIIFGAMAIG
+1339 

-1366 SSATRMF
+1366 SSATKMF
-1373 QLFDREPAIDSS
+1373 QLFDRQPAIDSS
-1385 SEEGDKPQSCE
+1385 SEEGEKPQSCE
-1396 GEVQF
+1396 GEVSF

-1410 RDKVTVLK
+1410 REKVTVLK
-1418 QFSTSVRPGETL
+1418 QFSTSVSPGETL

-1449 FYDALAGNVMI
+1449 FYEALSGNVMI

-1486 FNTSIRDNIAY
+1486 FNTTIRENIAY

-1520 FIISLPEGYETNT
+1520 FITSLPDGYETNT

-1633 LVNAQMKQ
+1633 LVNAQMQ
-1641 T
+1641 QS

>member
-1 MPDETDTTPGASN
+1 MPDETDTTPGGSN
-14 GGSEGEG
+14 GGSDGGREGSPSFERPSSSGLKQANGMPSVEAPEG
-21 ISEAPPDYYDVAV
+21 ITEAPPDYYDVAV
-34 VNGKDKNGA
+34 VNGKNKNGGA
-43 AARCLLMPSS
+43 APISADTIIPVEKDKEGEKKEGEDEEKKKEDDVK
-53 PWKKRMENKLDILFI
+53 PIGVFEVWKFADKLDILFI

-79 ISLPLMIIV
+79 VSLPLMIIV

-97 KGALAGTNL
+97 KGSLAGINVTD
-106 TEGAF
+106 GQFA
-111 VNVSEISGIDFR
+111 NVSEISGIDVNM
-123 FADGWD
+123 
-129 ICLIIVGSLL
+129 L
-139 SIGLG
+139 
-144 ITFPLMIIVFG
+144 
-155 DTTTSFV
+155 
-162 SSELASEL
+162 
-170 EEVLRC
+170 
-176 FGSLISN
+176 
-183 ITAGALPPNIEQY
+183 
-196 LPPNCTHL
+196 
-204 LPLLNQTSENL
+204 
-215 ATGSVSGINIADLQQ
+215 Q

-360 KVRQT
+360 K
-365 TLCPILVHVPAHYT
+365 
-379 VGFVISFIYGWKMAL
+379 
-394 VIMAVSPLLGI
+394 
-405 VAFLMTKV
+405 
-413 RQTTLCPILVH
+413 
-424 VPAHYTVGFVISFI
+424 
-438 YGWKMALVI
+438 
-447 MAVSPLLGIVAFL
+447 
-460 MTKHIITV
+460 
-468 TVGFVIG
+468 
-475 FIYGWKMALVI
+475 
-486 IAVSPLLGIVAF
+486 
-498 LMTKMAS
+498 MAS

-532 AAFGGEKKEEKRYNA
+532 AAFGGEKKEEKRYNV
-547 HLVDA
+547 HLVE
-552 MRIGVKKAISA
+552 
-563 GAGMGVTFLVMYNAH
+563 
-578 LVDAM
+578 AM

-659 AAFVYGVI
+659 AAFVYSVI
-667 DNEPMI
+667 DNEPVI
-673 DSMSEEGHRPDSLK
+673 DSLSEEGHRPDSLK

-692 KDVHFTYPARADV
+692 KDVNFTYPARPDV

-747 VIELDGQDI
+747 VVELDGQDI

-791 DVTQAELEKAAQ
+791 DVTQAEIEKAAR

-810 ISKLPQKYETLVGER
+810 ISKLPQTYETLVGER

-876 GRTTLV
+876 GRTTIV

-926 QVGDREVMEIGIENG
+926 Q
-941 VAVEQGTHDQLM
+941 
-953 AQKGVYYT
+953 
-961 LVTTQTFATEDEED
+961 TFATEDEEED
-975 KEEDGEV
+975 EETGEV
-982 YAEDLMK
+982 YAEDLAK
-989 KSSMH
+989 KSSVA
-994 LTRQTSA
+994 LTRQMSA
-1001 KKLER
+1001 RKLER
-1006 TMSTVSR
+1006 TMSATSK
-1013 KSEKEAEEE
+1013 KSVKDEEEE
-1022 EEVEDPD
+1022 EEVPDPD
-1029 MKRVMKLNAAEW
+1029 MGRVMKLNTPEW

-1138 HKNNTGAL
+1138 HQNNTGAL

-1248 CTLYAD
+1248 CDIYAD
-1254 KLKGPYQQSQKK
+1254 KLKGPFQKSQKK

-1319 IGEANSF
+1319 IG
-1326 VPNYAKAKTSATL
+1326 
-1339 IVLGAIIFGAMAIG
+1339 

-1366 SSATRMF
+1366 SSATKMF
-1373 QLFDREPAIDSS
+1373 QLFDRQPAIDSS
-1385 SEEGDKPQSCE
+1385 SEEGEKPQSCE
-1396 GEVQF
+1396 GEVSF

-1410 RDKVTVLK
+1410 REKVTVLK
-1418 QFSTSVRPGETL
+1418 QFSTSVSPGETL

-1449 FYDALAGNVMI
+1449 FYEALSGNVMI

-1486 FNTSIRDNIAY
+1486 FNTTIRENIAY

-1520 FIISLPEGYETNT
+1520 FITSLPDGYETNT

-1633 LVNAQMKQ
+1633 LVNAQMQ
-1641 T
+1641 QS

>member
-1 MPDETDTTPGASN
+1 MWAKCSNKDTRWGPF
-14 GGSEGEG
+14 
-21 ISEAPPDYYDVAV
+21 
-34 VNGKDKNGA
+34 
-43 AARCLLMPSS
+43 PS
-53 PWKKRMENKLDILFI
+53 WKFADKLDIFFI

-79 ISLPLMIIV
+79 VTLPLMIIV

-97 KGALAGTNL
+97 KGSLAGINVTD
-106 TEGAF
+106 GQFA
-111 VNVSEISGIDFR
+111 NVSEISGIDVNM
-123 FADGWD
+123 
-129 ICLIIVGSLL
+129 L
-139 SIGLG
+139 
-144 ITFPLMIIVFG
+144 
-155 DTTTSFV
+155 
-162 SSELASEL
+162 
-170 EEVLRC
+170 
-176 FGSLISN
+176 
-183 ITAGALPPNIEQY
+183 
-196 LPPNCTHL
+196 
-204 LPLLNQTSENL
+204 
-215 ATGSVSGINIADLQQ
+215 Q

-360 KVRQT
+360 K
-365 TLCPILVHVPAHYT
+365 
-379 VGFVISFIYGWKMAL
+379 
-394 VIMAVSPLLGI
+394 
-405 VAFLMTKV
+405 
-413 RQTTLCPILVH
+413 
-424 VPAHYTVGFVISFI
+424 
-438 YGWKMALVI
+438 
-447 MAVSPLLGIVAFL
+447 
-460 MTKHIITV
+460 
-468 TVGFVIG
+468 
-475 FIYGWKMALVI
+475 
-486 IAVSPLLGIVAF
+486 
-498 LMTKMAS
+498 MAS

-532 AAFGGEKKEEKRYNA
+532 AAFGGEKKEEKRYNV
-547 HLVDA
+547 HLVE
-552 MRIGVKKAISA
+552 
-563 GAGMGVTFLVMYNAH
+563 
-578 LVDAM
+578 AM

-659 AAFVYGVI
+659 AAFVYSVI
-667 DNEPMI
+667 DNEPVI
-673 DSMSEEGHRPDSLK
+673 DSLSEEGHRPDSLK

-692 KDVHFTYPARADV
+692 KDVNFTYPARPDV

-747 VIELDGQDI
+747 VVELDGQDI

-791 DVTQAELEKAAQ
+791 DVTQAEIEKAAK

-810 ISKLPQKYETLVGER
+810 ISKLPQTYETLVGER

-876 GRTTLV
+876 GRTTIV

-926 QVGDREVMEIGIENG
+926 Q
-941 VAVEQGTHDQLM
+941 
-953 AQKGVYYT
+953 
-961 LVTTQTFATEDEED
+961 
-975 KEEDGEV
+975 
-982 YAEDLMK
+982 
-989 KSSMH
+989 
-994 LTRQTSA
+994 
-1001 KKLER
+1001 
-1006 TMSTVSR
+1006 
-1013 KSEKEAEEE
+1013 
-1022 EEVEDPD
+1022 EEVPDPD
-1029 MKRVMKLNAAEW
+1029 MGRVMKLNTPEW

-1138 HKNNTGAL
+1138 HQNNTGAL

-1248 CTLYAD
+1248 CDIYAD
-1254 KLKGPYQQSQKK
+1254 KLKGPFQKSQKK

-1319 IGEANSF
+1319 IG
-1326 VPNYAKAKTSATL
+1326 
-1339 IVLGAIIFGAMAIG
+1339 

-1366 SSATRMF
+1366 SSATKMF
-1373 QLFDREPAIDSS
+1373 QLFDRQPAIDSS
-1385 SEEGDKPQSCE
+1385 SEEGEKPQSCE
-1396 GEVQF
+1396 GEVSF

-1410 RDKVTVLK
+1410 REKVTVLK
-1418 QFSTSVRPGETL
+1418 QFSTSVSPGETL

-1449 FYDALAGNVMI
+1449 FYEALSGNVMI

-1486 FNTSIRDNIAY
+1486 FNTTIRENIAY

-1520 FIISLPEGYETNT
+1520 FITSLPDGYETNT

-1633 LVNAQMKQ
+1633 LVNAQMQ
-1641 T
+1641 QS